1 MFWVLLVAGMGGL
14 FLTVLG
20 LPGLWLFLAVA
31 LAVKLLAAPSGLSW
45 TAFGL
50 ALGLAIVGEV
60 IELVASERY
69 TRRYGG
75 SRRAGWGAL
84 IGGIAGAVIGVPV
97 PVIGSVVGSFVG
109 SFLGALVGDYSARR
123 DHVAAT
129 RAARGALVGRVVAT
143 AAKVGLGC
151 VMVAVVLWHVR
162 W

>member
-1 MFWVLLVAGMGGL
+1 MFWLLLVAGMGGL

-31 LAVKLLAAPSGLSW
+31 LAVKLFAAGTGLTW

-60 IELVASERY
+60 IELFASERY

-84 IGGIAGAVIGVPV
+84 IGGIAGAIIGVPI
-97 PVIGSVVGSFVG
+97 PVLGSIVGSFLG
-109 SFLGALVGDYSARR
+109 SFLGALLGEYSARR

-129 RAARGALVGRVVAT
+129 RAAQGALVGRVVAT

-151 VMVAVVLWHVR
+151 VMVAVVLWKVR
-162 W
+162 